1 MRGIYI
7 YFPILTTTCIGL
19 LPSAL
24 HAQVTPIDHSTIQT
38 ETVSRATSATNQ
50 TRLIEPTAPLSLATA
65 LKQAESYAPIKDI
78 LATRQ
83 DIREAELQQSR
94 LRINPE
100 LSVSS
105 LGLKN
110 NQQEQSIAINQRID
124 LFGVRSAKAQLA
136 QVRLDSESI
145 QQSRYQ
151 SQLRF
156 SVMVAYRQVALAEQR
171 LKLAHLELQLS
182 QQSMLV
188 AKRRFEAGR
197 IAEVELTRMHISQ
210 LQADSDVQNAQN
222 ALTIARQDLSRFWGN
237 PTPVFTQ
244 TASDSAWPALNHAE
258 LTQRLENNP
267 NLKLANQAIIESDA
281 QLKLTQSLT
290 YAMPTVSVGMRR
302 MTDPNQPTYTQATI
316 GLSMPIPLFS
326 RNQGALLAAQ
336 SGQQLAQQQRQMT
349 RLQREQRLNRLVSQ
363 SDNLVQ
369 RYQSIINLQLPQT
382 RLVQQKILQ
391 GFSEGK
397 FSVLDVQ
404 QAQRDLLQLEQTAL
418 TTLDGGWQT
427 ALQIEALLSGLA
439 LDADLT
445 SSVLLDTLNSSLIS
459 EGMAD
464 AANLSGA
471 TP

>member
-7 YFPILTTTCIGL
+7 YFPIFATTCIGL
-19 LPSAL
+19 PTAL
-24 HAQVTPIDHSTIQT
+24 YAQVTPVDQATIHPN
-38 ETVSRATSATNQ
+38 TVSQATHIADQ
-50 TRLIEPTAPLSLATA
+50 TTRVEPTAPLSLATA
-65 LKQAESYAPIKDI
+65 IKQAENYAPIKKI

-83 DIREAELQQSR
+83 DIREAELQQSH

-100 LSVSS
+100 LSISS

-124 LFGVRSAKAQLA
+124 LFGVRSAKTQLA
-136 QVRLDSESI
+136 QARLDSESI

-151 SQLRF
+151 SQLRLM
-156 SVMVAYRQVALAEQR
+156 VMVAYRQVALTEQR
-171 LKLAHLELQLS
+171 LNLAYREQQLS
-182 QQSMLV
+182 QQSVAV

-197 IAEVELTRMHISQ
+197 IAEVELTRMQISQ
-210 LQADSDVQNAQN
+210 LQADSYVQNAQN

-237 PTPVFTQ
+237 PTPTFTQ
-244 TASDSAWPALNHAE
+244 TISDSTWPALNRAE
-258 LTQRLENNP
+258 LIQRLENNP
-267 NLKLANQAIIESDA
+267 NLKLANQAIVESDA
-281 QLKLTQSLT
+281 QLKLTQSQA

-302 MTDPNQPTYTQATI
+302 ITDSNQPAYTQATI

-336 SGQQLAQQQRQMT
+336 SGQQLAQQQLHMT
-349 RLQREQRLNRLVSQ
+349 RLQREQRLNRLMSQ
-363 SDNLVQ
+363 ADHLSQ
-369 RYQSIINLQLPQT
+369 RYESIIKQQLPQT

-397 FSVLDVQ
+397 FSVLEVQ
-404 QAQRDLLQLEQTAL
+404 QAQRDLLQLEQTAQ
-418 TTLDGGWQT
+418 TTLDSGWQT
-427 ALQIEALLSGLA
+427 TLHIEALLSGVA

-445 SSVLLDTLNSSLIS
+445 SSVLLDTLNSSLIN